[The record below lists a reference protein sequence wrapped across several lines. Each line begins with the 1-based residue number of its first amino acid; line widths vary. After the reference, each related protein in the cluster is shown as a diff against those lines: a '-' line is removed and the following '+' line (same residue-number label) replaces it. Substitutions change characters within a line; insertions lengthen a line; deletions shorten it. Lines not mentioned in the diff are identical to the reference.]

1 MTQPP
6 RLRSGKLLQSSSPA
20 SGVFRPSPGDRPPRS
35 RPAPSAVAPRAA
47 SAAAQRPAAASPRAG
62 IQPRALQSST
72 PAPPRLDHRPFC
84 ASRPRR
90 AGRSGEARLPAK
102 EPHPRRATP
111 PAPCGG
117 TTSLPAPPSR
127 ATSCRGRVGARRARH
142 GGGGA
147 RLRSWGYAGPVR
159 PPRGLRAP
167 LARPLAPARRLAMA
181 EPSPARRPVP
191 LIESGKTRPRVPCP
205 ESRSRR

>member
-1 MTQPP
+1 MVTQPP
-6 RLRSGKLLQSSSPA
+6 RLRSGSRRPSARLLPS
-20 SGVFRPSPGDRPPRS
+20 PSPGDRPPRL
-35 RPAPSAVAPRAA
+35 RPAPPPPPPALARRA
-47 SAAAQRPAAASPRAG
+47 AAAQRPAAASPRAG
-62 IQPRALQSST
+62 IRPRAPQP
-72 PAPPRLDHRPFC
+72 PAPLRGYSPGWLAASC
-84 ASRPRR
+84 ASRLRR
-90 AGRSGEARLPAK
+90 AGRRGEARLPAK
-102 EPHPRRATP
+102 APHPRRATP

-159 PPRGLRAP
+159 PRRGLHALSLPPVR
-167 LARPLAPARRLAMA
+167 RPAMA

-191 LIESGKTRPRVPCP
+191 LIESGKTRPRVPRP
-205 ESRSRR
+205 EPRGRR